1 MVEFI
6 RITTLFQIWSEY
18 LPLSQVSALFLG
30 CRYFYRQRFWSSS
43 GQRVSSDT
51 VDSSS
56 VPAGH
61 VRHRGQFLCPC
72 GSGVTVPV
80 SFARLAGQEGQ
91 FRSPGRTG
99 GTVPLSLR
107 DRSNRPSVLGST
119 AERMSSRWTH
129 SHLLQSTL
137 QRLGTSAVARTAR
150 KKSES
155 GIYHVMLRGID
166 HREIFIDDEDCQRFL
181 DALEQCVKGGPGNA
195 PGDGF
200 SVPTPDTSDT
210 GDGSAVLAGDRTD
223 VTVPV
228 SSLADRSNRPSVLF
242 AYCLMGNHVHLLLR
256 EGAEGL
262 SSFMKRVGVRYVY
275 WYNWK
280 YQRTGHL
287 FQDRFRSEAVETD
300 EYFLT
305 ALRYIY
311 QNPVKAGLCED
322 IGGYRWSSY
331 GVLKPNKDWPLDP
344 PEFTPELEA
353 FLREPGEEV
362 LLDMDREGR
371 VGDRDA
377 GKLICELAGL
387 QSSLDFVSLPTE
399 TQRQLILQLRDDRL
413 SIRQLARLTGLS
425 KGIVEKYLQ

>member
-1 MVEFI
+1 M
-6 RITTLFQIWSEY
+6 
-18 LPLSQVSALFLG
+18 
-30 CRYFYRQRFWSSS
+30 
-43 GQRVSSDT
+43 
-51 VDSSS
+51 
-56 VPAGH
+56 
-61 VRHRGQFLCPC
+61 
-72 GSGVTVPV
+72 
-80 SFARLAGQEGQ
+80 
-91 FRSPGRTG
+91 
-99 GTVPLSLR
+99 
-107 DRSNRPSVLGST
+107 
-119 AERMSSRWTH
+119 
-129 SHLLQSTL
+129 
-137 QRLGTSAVARTAR
+137 ARTAR
-150 KKSES
+150 KKCDS
-155 GIYHVMLRGID
+155 GIYHVMLRGND
-166 HREIFIDDEDCQRFL
+166 RRQIFIDDEDCEQFIHVLRL
-181 DALEQCVKGGPGNA
+181 CITPPDAGKKSVGENIGGGS
-195 PGDGF
+195 
-200 SVPTPDTSDT
+200 SVPSSDTSDT
-210 GDGSAVLAGDRTD
+210 
-223 VTVPV
+223 
-228 SSLADRSNRPSVLF
+228 SNRPSVLF

-262 SSFMKRVGVRYVY
+262 SSFMKRVGVRYVL

-300 EYFLT
+300 EYFLA

-353 FLREPGEEV
+353 YLREPGEKV

-387 QSSLDFVSLPTE
+387 QSSLDFASLTAE
-399 TQRQLILQLRDDRL
+399 TQRQLILQLRDNRL
-413 SIRQLARLTGLS
+413 SIRQIARLTGLS

>member
-1 MVEFI
+1 M
-6 RITTLFQIWSEY
+6 
-18 LPLSQVSALFLG
+18 
-30 CRYFYRQRFWSSS
+30 
-43 GQRVSSDT
+43 
-51 VDSSS
+51 
-56 VPAGH
+56 
-61 VRHRGQFLCPC
+61 
-72 GSGVTVPV
+72 
-80 SFARLAGQEGQ
+80 
-91 FRSPGRTG
+91 
-99 GTVPLSLR
+99 
-107 DRSNRPSVLGST
+107 
-119 AERMSSRWTH
+119 
-129 SHLLQSTL
+129 
-137 QRLGTSAVARTAR
+137 ARTAR

-181 DALEQCVKGGPGNA
+181 DALEQCVKDGPGNT
-195 PGDGF
+195 PGDGS
-200 SVPTPDTSDT
+200 SVPTSDTSDT

-242 AYCLMGNHVHLLLR
+242 AYCLMGNHIHLLLR

-331 GVLKPNKDWPLDP
+331 GVLKPNKEWPLDP